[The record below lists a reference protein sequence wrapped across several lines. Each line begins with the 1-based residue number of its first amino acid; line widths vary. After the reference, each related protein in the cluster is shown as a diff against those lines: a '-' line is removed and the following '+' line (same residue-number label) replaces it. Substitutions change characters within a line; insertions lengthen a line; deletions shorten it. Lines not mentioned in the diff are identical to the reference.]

1 MLKQGQQISIRAK
14 GVDGRGD
21 GFARLDS
28 GQQIYVPGL
37 LGGELAVVTIEHIS
51 RQAEVVRGRL
61 HQLREPNAE
70 RQRPPCRH
78 QGKCSGC
85 PLMIAKPALQR
96 RLKRE
101 MVQQLH
107 GMVVDELVCLP
118 EGDLGYRWSCK
129 RMVAG
134 ERGRIRLGSY
144 VRGSH
149 HVADMG
155 ACLVDHPDIRACA
168 QEVERAANKLGIEPY
183 DEQQATGDLRYVWFK
198 TDGAGHVLVTLIT
211 ADEAAEG
218 QSCAGELA
226 AALTRPVGVA
236 HSAQSERGNVIRG
249 TQVTQLQG
257 AASLTVELC
266 GEQVVVGPL
275 GFLQPNPPV
284 AALAYEQLVGTGE
297 GKLALDLY
305 AGTGITT
312 ALLAKRYAKVVPCE
326 TDESSAKA
334 LGVAPQRAQDLLA
347 TILADPDAPAPEV
360 IVANPPRAG
369 LGETV
374 CAQLDE
380 MATQRGAPDQ
390 LRIMSCS
397 PAAMAKDLK
406 RLTGNAHAFR
416 LVGTRVYDTLP
427 NTAHVELVSWL
438 ERKKGSSR

>member
-28 GQQIYVPGL
+28 GQRIYVPGL
-37 LGGELAVVTIEHIS
+37 LAGELAIVTIEHIS
-51 RQAEVVRGRL
+51 RQTEVVRGRL
-61 HQLREPNAE
+61 HQLREPNPD

-85 PLMIAKPALQR
+85 PLMIATGALQR

-101 MVQQLH
+101 MVQHLH

-129 RMVAG
+129 RVVGG

-155 ACLVDHPDIRACA
+155 ACLVDHPDIRSCA
-168 QEVERAANKLGIEPY
+168 QEVEQAANKLGIEPY

-198 TDGAGHVLVTLIT
+198 TDGAGQVLVTLIT
-211 ADEAAEG
+211 AEGAAAG
-218 QSCAGELA
+218 HSRAGELA
-226 AALTRPVGVA
+226 EALTRPAGVA
-236 HSAQSERGNVIRG
+236 QCAQSERGNVIRG
-249 TQVTQLQG
+249 TQVTQLRG
-257 AASLTVELC
+257 AATLTVELS
-266 GEQVVVGPL
+266 GERVVVGPL

-284 AALAYEQLVGTGE
+284 AALAYEQLVGTGRGE
-297 GKLALDLY
+297 LAIDLY

-312 ALLAKRYAKVVPCE
+312 ALLRKRFTEVVPCE
-326 TDESSAKA
+326 ADEASAQA
-334 LGVAPQRAQDLLA
+334 LGVAPQRAEDLLA
-347 TILADPDAPAPEV
+347 TILADPDGPAPELV
-360 IVANPPRAG
+360 IANPPRAG

-380 MATQRGAPDQ
+380 LATQRGAPDQ

-397 PAAMAKDLK
+397 PAAMARDVK
-406 RLTGNAHAFR
+406 RLTGNEHPFR

-438 ERKKGSSR
+438 ERKKANPR